1 MLQNS
6 SNKYLIIIAGPTAVG
21 KTSLSIQLAKKLN
34 CDIISADSRQI
45 YKEIS
50 IGTAKP
56 DSLEMDG
63 IRHHFIDHLSIN
75 EDYNAGAFERDVI
88 DFLNQYFKK
97 HNYIIM
103 CGGTGLY
110 IDAVCNGMD
119 NLSQINIE
127 LRSEIEINYNQFGL
141 TWLQE
146 KVKQLDPEYYS
157 IVDQKNPAR
166 LKRALEVCLSSGKK
180 YSEQRTSP
188 SKERNFLL
196 IKILLN
202 EDRQI
207 LYERINNR
215 VDLMME
221 KGLLNEAKQLFN
233 LRHLNA
239 LNTVGYKELFEYF
252 DGKTSLDFAIDE
264 IKKNSRRYAK
274 RQVTWFTKTN
284 EYKQFG
290 NKNIEDILVYLNT
303 ELK

>member
-1 MLQNS
+1 
-6 SNKYLIIIAGPTAVG
+6 
-21 KTSLSIQLAKKLN
+21 
-34 CDIISADSRQI
+34 
-45 YKEIS
+45 
-50 IGTAKP
+50 
-56 DSLEMDG
+56 
-63 IRHHFIDHLSIN
+63 
-75 EDYNAGAFERDVI
+75 
-88 DFLNQYFKK
+88 
-97 HNYIIM
+97 
-103 CGGTGLY
+103 
-110 IDAVCNGMD
+110 MD

-127 LRSEIEINYNQFGL
+127 LRSEIEINYNQFGI

-188 SKERNFLL
+188 SKERNFLP

-202 EDRQI
+202 ENRQI

-221 KGLLNEAKQLFN
+221 KGLLNEAKQLFH

-290 NKNIEDILVYLNT
+290 NKNIEDILIYLNT
-303 ELK
+303 QVK

>member
-1 MLQNS
+1 VLQNS

-221 KGLLNEAKQLFN
+221 KGLLNEAKQLFH

>member
-63 IRHHFIDHLSIN
+63 IKHHFIDHLSIN

-127 LRSEIEINYNQFGL
+127 LRSEIEINYNQFGI

-166 LKRALEVCLSSGKK
+166 LKRALEVCLSSRKK

-188 SKERNFLL
+188 SKERNFLP

-221 KGLLNEAKQLFN
+221 KGLLNEAKQLFH

-290 NKNIEDILVYLNT
+290 NKNIEDILIYLNT
-303 ELK
+303 QVK

>member
-63 IRHHFIDHLSIN
+63 IKHHFIDHLSIN

-127 LRSEIEINYNQFGL
+127 LRSEIEINYNQF
-141 TWLQE
+141 
-146 KVKQLDPEYYS
+146 
-157 IVDQKNPAR
+157 
-166 LKRALEVCLSSGKK
+166 
-180 YSEQRTSP
+180 
-188 SKERNFLL
+188 
-196 IKILLN
+196 
-202 EDRQI
+202 
-207 LYERINNR
+207 
-215 VDLMME
+215 
-221 KGLLNEAKQLFN
+221 
-233 LRHLNA
+233 
-239 LNTVGYKELFEYF
+239 
-252 DGKTSLDFAIDE
+252 
-264 IKKNSRRYAK
+264 
-274 RQVTWFTKTN
+274 
-284 EYKQFG
+284 
-290 NKNIEDILVYLNT
+290 
-303 ELK
+303 

>member
-63 IRHHFIDHLSIN
+63 IKHHFIDHLSIN

-127 LRSEIEINYNQFGL
+127 LRSEIEINYNQFGI

-188 SKERNFLL
+188 SKERNFLP

-221 KGLLNEAKQLFN
+221 KGLLNEAKQLFH

-290 NKNIEDILVYLNT
+290 NKNIEDILIYLNT
-303 ELK
+303 QVK

>member
-221 KGLLNEAKQLFN
+221 KGLLNEAKQLFH

>member
-1 MLQNS
+1 VLQNS

-188 SKERNFLL
+188 SKERNFLP

-221 KGLLNEAKQLFN
+221 KGLLNEAKQLFH

>member
-1 MLQNS
+1 VLQNS